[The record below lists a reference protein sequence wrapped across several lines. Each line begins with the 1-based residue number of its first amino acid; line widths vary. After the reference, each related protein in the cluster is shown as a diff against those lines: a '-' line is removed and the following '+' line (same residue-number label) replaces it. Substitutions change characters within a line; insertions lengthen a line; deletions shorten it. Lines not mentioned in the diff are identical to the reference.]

1 MTETD
6 GARGEEF
13 AAIAEMSFERATAEL
28 KGVVEWPAPGDNAHS
43 TGGTRGGED
52 ALPSPYIGLRRNPPT
67 GNVAHG
73 PRRVD
78 RAPTGG
84 YLDDGHRARW
94 PDRGHV
100 FKAMRFSTSRHP
112 EAFR

>member
-13 AAIAEMSFERATAEL
+13 AAIAEMISERAPAKLE
-28 KGVVEWPAPGDNAHS
+28 GVVERLESGDIACS
-43 TGGTRGGED
+43 PGGTRGGED
-52 ALPSPYIGLRRNPPT
+52 ALPSPYIGLRRNPPPR
-67 GNVAHG
+67 NIARG

-78 RAPTGG
+78 KAPTSG

-94 PDRGHV
+94 PDRGRV
-100 FKAMRFSTSRHP
+100 FKAMRFCTSRHP